1 MPNEVFGNGCSFLEN
16 EKGQKVDCE
25 GFATSSI
32 TYITNRRT
40 CVSVKIGDELVE
52 VKNTEDPSRKTLA
65 FTHGEWKA
73 FTGGVKKG
81 EFDIA

>member
-1 MPNEVFGNGCSFLEN
+1 MTNEIFGNGCSFSEN
-16 EKGQKVDCE
+16 GRGQKVDYE
-25 GFATSSI
+25 GFTTSSI

-52 VKNTEDPSRKTLA
+52 VRNTEDPSKKTLT
-65 FTHGEWKA
+65 FTHNKWKA